1 MYNMKQSS
9 SLKELSYF
17 TCLDKLLPSICW
29 LSCVLTVGCVW
40 LSKNKFSSY
49 LPFLR
54 NTILKYE
61 KSSLTLDIGHIYWIP
76 CSGKIWQSLNLAVYL
91 QNAYHYFDWLYF
103 DGFVLLFLYDHTK
116 HCTIMHGSCN
126 GSIWSRNWVL
136 YMDTCLKLCK
146 NGLFS

>member
-76 CSGKIWQSLNLAVYL
+76 CSGKIWRSINWLFTFKMHIIILTGYIILADLSYCFCMII
-91 QNAYHYFDWLYF
+91 QNT
-103 DGFVLLFLYDHTK
+103 VQQ
-116 HCTIMHGSCN
+116 C
-126 GSIWSRNWVL
+126 
-136 YMDTCLKLCK
+136 MDLVMEVFEVEIEFCAWIHV
-146 NGLFS
+146 